1 MMNKQPNPANRS
13 YEYSAFPVLGVLGT
27 LLVATGVLSIVSLF
41 VGVDSAFF
49 GSIRTAVVGLG
60 GCLAFFLP
68 VLLLWSGLLL
78 IFSNGRKMSFRAF
91 LLVSLI
97 YLIALAL
104 LNLLSRIGEDGFF
117 VDYCNARLKRST
129 GDVSF
134 GGALNEAYRFCAAY
148 GEPAGALGMLLA
160 WPLHAVL
167 GTVFGTIALCIAL
180 IAVVM
185 WLFRFNLSARLADWR
200 EAAAVRR
207 QEREQMRAHQEEQ
220 QRRWE
225 QQRQQEQNMADL
237 NYPAFLR
244 RNNQPQ
250 PMKPFPAQLVGDPN
264 NNRPPLLT
272 ATTGVS
278 ATPSM
283 SSLHA
288 AKPLVRHAPK
298 PDVEL
303 YDEKLDETS
312 GHQSWKPAHK
322 PSKLQLTRNLFS
334 RDDPETKDEET
345 DEVGITGKRRNGIS
359 HLEENR
365 KRKAELFQQVADI
378 EPKVEE
384 PEKPQQETV
393 ASEVNTA
400 SEIPDIPVSADI
412 SATVSAS
419 AKVRVPATDAVPAT
433 EDMPEIPAK
442 PELIIPEPEEFFPL
456 LPEDADDEEDD
467 APTGKTHMP
476 DDLQKHTPMF
486 APLVD
491 MDGKDAQQEP
501 KEEKKP
507 YVFPPVDLLNLEQH
521 EVRDFSQQDQENA
534 AKIESTLESFNIAAK
549 VRHITHG
556 PSITRFALGL
566 LQKGVN
572 VKKIQNVTENLQ
584 LELSAVGPLRIENQ
598 IPGTSLF
605 GIEVPNK
612 EVQAVTFAQVLL
624 SPEMQQATSPLAVG
638 LGHDITG
645 KPVICDLSKMPHLL
659 IAGQTGSGKSVC
671 VNTIINSLLFRTS
684 PEDVRLIMIDPKV
697 VELQCYNVVPHLL
710 IPVVSEPHKATGALA
725 WAVAEMEDRY
735 KKMQLKNVREL
746 NAYNA
751 KLGPG
756 ETKLPRIVIIIDELA
771 DLMMASKRE
780 VEESIIR
787 LAQKAR
793 AAGIHMVVATQRP
806 TVDVITGLIKSNVPS
821 RVAFAVSSS
830 VDSRTILD
838 KPGADKLLGRG
849 DMLYFPTGI
858 SAPIRVQ
865 GCFLSDPEIERIV
878 DFIGANSRAEFDPD
892 VMEALERQE
901 EDHSDVLDDGGS
913 DGSVDELLEE
923 AIDMVITDGQASIS
937 MLQRRLK
944 VGYARAGRL
953 IDDMAA
959 RGIVSKS
966 LGSKPREVLITR
978 EEYDRIKSALL
989 G

>member
-1 MMNKQPNPANRS
+1 MMNRQPNTPNRS
-13 YEYSAFPVLGVLGT
+13 YEYSSFPILGILGT
-27 LLVATGVLSIVSLF
+27 LLLATGALSTVALLMK
-41 VGVDSAFF
+41 GDGAFL
-49 GSIRTAVVGLG
+49 GSIRTVVVGLG
-60 GCLAFFLP
+60 GVLALGIP
-68 VLLLWSGLLL
+68 IVLIWSGVLLLL
-78 IFSNGRKMSFRAF
+78 SNGRKMPFRPF
-91 LLVSLI
+91 LLSTLL
-97 YLIALAL
+97 YLIMLAL
-104 LNLLSRIGEDGFF
+104 FNLLSRIGEEGFF
-117 VDYCNARLKRST
+117 VDYCNARQMNLVGQS
-129 GDVSF
+129 SF
-134 GGALNEAYRFCAAY
+134 GGALNEAFHFCANY
-148 GEPAGALGMLLA
+148 GEPAGALGMLFA
-160 WPLHAVL
+160 WPAHAALGTAFGTVVL
-167 GTVFGTIALCIAL
+167 GILFIVIL
-180 IAVVM
+180 M

-200 EAAAVRR
+200 AAADVRR
-207 QEREQMRAHQEEQ
+207 QEREQMRAQQEEQ
-220 QRRWE
+220 NRRWA
-225 QQRQQEQNMADL
+225 QQRQMEQNMQ
-237 NYPAFLR
+237 PPPSFGG
-244 RNNQPQ
+244 RNAQQ
-250 PMKPFPAQLVGDPN
+250 PMQPFPAQPMGDN
-264 NNRPPLLT
+264 SNTRPPLLT
-272 ATTGVS
+272 ANTNAV

-288 AKPLVRHAPK
+288 SKSIVHSTPK

-312 GHQSWKPAHK
+312 GHKSWKPAHK
-322 PSKLQLTRNLFS
+322 PMKAQQS
-334 RDDPETKDEET
+334 RKTFAPSDSAKPEET
-345 DEVGITGKRRNGIS
+345 VATKAEMEENAAGISGDRRNTIAQ
-359 HLEENR
+359 LEENR
-365 KRKAELFQQVADI
+365 KRKAELFMQAMQS
-378 EPKVEE
+378 ETKPEEE
-384 PEKPQQETV
+384 PV
-393 ASEVNTA
+393 
-400 SEIPDIPVSADI
+400 
-412 SATVSAS
+412 
-419 AKVRVPATDAVPAT
+419 AVPADDPQKQAADAGSN
-433 EDMPEIPAK
+433 DMPEIPAK

-456 LPEDADDEEDD
+456 LPEDADDSEDND
-467 APTGKTHMP
+467 ESDMGQIPEDPKQHTH
-476 DDLQKHTPMF
+476 MF
-486 APLVD
+486 APLQG
-491 MDGKDAQQEP
+491 MGETAPEEP
-501 KEEKKP
+501 KKVKKP
-507 YVFPPVDLLNLEQH
+507 YVSPPVSLLNLE
-521 EVRDFSQQDQENA
+521 ERAAKDFSQQDQENA
-534 AKIESTLESFNIAAK
+534 EKIESTLKSFNIAAK

-572 VKKIQNVTENLQ
+572 VKRIQGVADNLK

-605 GIEVPNK
+605 GIEVPNR
-612 EVQAVTFAQVLL
+612 EVQPVTFAQVLL
-624 SPEMQQATSPLAVG
+624 SPEMQQSTSPLAVG

-645 KPVICDLSKMPHLL
+645 KPIICDLSKMPHLL

-751 KLGPG
+751 KLEPG

-821 RVAFAVSSS
+821 RIAFAVSSS

-838 KPGADKLLGRG
+838 QPGADKLLGKG
-849 DMLYFPTGI
+849 DMLYFPTGM
-858 SAPIRVQ
+858 SAPVRVQ

-878 DFIGANSRAEFDPD
+878 DFIGENCHAEFDPD
-892 VMEALERQE
+892 VLEALERQE
-901 EDHSDVLDDGGS
+901 EDHSDALDDGGS
-913 DGSVDELLEE
+913 DGSVDELLED
-923 AIDMVITDGQASIS
+923 AIDMVLTDGQASIS

-953 IDDMAA
+953 IDDMAS

-966 LGSKPREVLITR
+966 LGSKPREVLISR
-978 EEYDRIKSALL
+978 EEYERIKSALL
-989 G
+989 E